1 MSARSLP
8 IETTPPLLHRR
19 GRGAGEHAAGRV
31 PPRVGVDE
39 PRVLGPL
46 LLDALEVAELL
57 GIGRTKTY
65 ELIAR
70 GELPVLRVGRCVRVP
85 RSGLDTWIASRTTRG
100 VRA

>member
-1 MSARSLP
+1 
-8 IETTPPLLHRR
+8 
-19 GRGAGEHAAGRV
+19 
-31 PPRVGVDE
+31 
-39 PRVLGPL
+39 

-85 RSGLDTWIASRTTRG
+85 RSGL
-100 VRA
+100 